1 MIRTVA
7 LGVVCL
13 AGVGAIAAAAK
24 KSPAPRPAEIVFPV
38 AAGDKADRLPIT
50 SIPETTTEADKV
62 SVVYIPPVEDHPVV
76 PPQPPQPSKETK
88 RPSAADFVP
97 RHWHDPHD
105 LKNKA
110 TKPTSSDT
118 RQANRRSQSGSPN
131 QIAEARSC
139 RTEGL
144 DGLLRKLNLSSPCQP

>member
-13 AGVGAIAAAAK
+13 AGLGAIAAAAK
-24 KSPAPRPAEIVFPV
+24 KSPPPPPAEIVFPV

-62 SVVYIPPVEDHPVV
+62 SVVYIPPVEDHPVI
-76 PPQPPQPSKETK
+76 PPQPSKETK
-88 RPSAADFVP
+88 RPLAAGFVP
-97 RHWHDPHD
+97 RHWHDPDD
-105 LKNKA
+105 LKTKA

-118 RQANRRSQSGSPN
+118 RQANRRSPRGSPN